1 MSVERLTIP
10 DVRIDQ
16 NTISR
21 SIIDAEKVKECA
33 MEIYWRL
40 KALED
45 AVAEEDSEEY
55 DIDRLRELV
64 EADRDGRCIVTPYR
78 IPGDAYINH
87 DDVTLYKRM
96 LGGEMT
102 EIEVSELYVSEDGTC
117 DFEPVGE
124 GHDGV
129 VYGLK
134 DMGITIFTEVTD
146 EVQK

>member
-1 MSVERLTIP
+1 MERLTEYENGRARIKTNSPLAFSVTDYRSCVDRLAAIEDILGP
-10 DVRIDQ
+10 DYD
-16 NTISR
+16 
-21 SIIDAEKVKECA
+21 
-33 MEIYWRL
+33 L
-40 KALED
+40 K
-45 AVAEEDSEEY
+45 
-55 DIDRLRELV
+55 RLRELV
-64 EADRDGRCIVTPYR
+64 SADREGRCIVTPYR

-134 DMGITIFTEVTD
+134 DMGITIFTEL
-146 EVQK
+146 EG